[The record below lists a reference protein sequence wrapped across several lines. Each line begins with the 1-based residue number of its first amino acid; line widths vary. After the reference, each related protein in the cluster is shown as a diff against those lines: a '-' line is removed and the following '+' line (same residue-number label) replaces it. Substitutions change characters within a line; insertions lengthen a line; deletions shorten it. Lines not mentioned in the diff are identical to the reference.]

1 MLRMPI
7 TSIHR
12 TQSSAT
18 NEVEKW
24 QLRQRISI
32 LEKELRE
39 RDIELNSYMEREREL
54 YARIRSLE
62 EEIEDLI
69 PRNKIGTPRKYARPA
84 ASLNDLLYPRIG
96 NMAARPVDEPPVDAA
111 WDDVMVAVMDELY
124 PDGSPVWT
132 VLYRDNSGAWCTP
145 TESMRFTSPVR
156 AIDLREAGID
166 TVRQPTEADLEEI
179 QRRFR
184 I

>member
-1 MLRMPI
+1 MPI

-12 TQSSAT
+12 TQSSST
-18 NEVEKW
+18 NEVETW

-32 LEKELRE
+32 LEKELRK
-39 RDIELNSYMEREREL
+39 RDIELNAYMENIREL
-54 YARIRSLE
+54 HARIRSLE
-62 EEIEDLI
+62 EEIEDLT

-96 NMAARPVDEPPVDAA
+96 NMAAQPVDEPPVDAA

-145 TESMRFTSPVR
+145 TESMRFTSPVT

>member
-12 TQSSAT
+12 TQSSAA
-18 NEVEKW
+18 NEVEVW

-54 YARIRSLE
+54 CARIRSLE
-62 EEIEDLI
+62 EEIETLT
-69 PRNKIGTPRKYARPA
+69 PRTDTGIPRKYTRPA

-96 NMAARPVDEPPVDAA
+96 EEAVRPVDEPPVDAA

-132 VLYRDNSGAWCTP
+132 VLYRDDSGTWRTP
-145 TESMRFTSPVR
+145 TESMRFTSPVTVS
-156 AIDLREAGID
+156 DLRKAGID
-166 TVRQPTEADLEEI
+166 AVRQPTEADLEEI

>member
-12 TQSSAT
+12 TQSSAA
-18 NEVEKW
+18 NEVETW

-39 RDIELNSYMEREREL
+39 RDIELNAYMENIREL
-54 YARIRSLE
+54 HARIRALE
-62 EEIEDLI
+62 EEIEELT
-69 PRNKIGTPRKYARPA
+69 PRTDTGIPRKYARPA

-96 NMAARPVDEPPVDAA
+96 GEAVRPVDEPPVDAA
-111 WDDVMVAVMDELY
+111 WDDVMVAVMDECY

-132 VLYRDNSGAWCTP
+132 VLYRDEEGAWRTP
-145 TESMRFTSPVR
+145 TESMRFTSPVTTS
-156 AIDLREAGID
+156 DLREAGID
-166 TVRQPTEADLEEI
+166 AVRQPTEADLEEI